1 MIDRLADR
9 HGRQTRRQTDGSADR
24 LASRQTDWHLDRQI
38 GISTDRL
45 ASRQMDKQTSSSI
58 DRQTD
63 RQDIDW
69 FVSVL
74 GDEHFLWVGWYVVGW
89 LAPLPRCHGKGLT
102 I

>member
-1 MIDRLADR
+1 M
-9 HGRQTRRQTDGSADR
+9 ADR
-24 LASRQTDWHLDRQI
+24 LEDRQTAQQTDWHLDRQI
-38 GISTDRL
+38 GISTDRQTGRQ
-45 ASRQMDKQTSSSI
+45 ADRQAERQTSRQTDKQTSSSI